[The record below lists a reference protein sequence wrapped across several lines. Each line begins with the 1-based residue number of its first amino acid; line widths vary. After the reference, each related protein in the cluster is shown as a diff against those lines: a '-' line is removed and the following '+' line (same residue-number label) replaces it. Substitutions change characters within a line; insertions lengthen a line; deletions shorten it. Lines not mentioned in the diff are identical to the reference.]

1 MFEVESEYTS
11 AALKTA
17 LALEE
22 WWKESPANRE
32 KLFSFAHVLVV
43 CLRACFPCKH
53 SSLQL
58 RKERMWGAY
67 HRLRTADTF
76 VSDWR
81 TFLVE
86 SIRLKAFPAFYQF
99 VTHHIFK
106 ELIKVEYAVNAEAG
120 CHQESPSRPL
130 THEEQNALR
139 YVAGY
144 VIRKLRERLEV
155 VSHPKKNDMILLLME
170 CAGDELDEDCGTEMW
185 MNMIDRGGLWHIN
198 DQTYSIFVIMEEEV
212 RRFFA
217 LGSGSN
223 KQVKPDVIRNNI
235 LQSNDLQFEWCLIAS
250 EADEETATMVLQK
263 IVDLYV
269 TIRGFAFAKSCLE
282 QYKQAQKKTVRRK
295 RALRS
300 ELCTKQ

>member
-1 MFEVESEYTS
+1 M
-11 AALKTA
+11 
-17 LALEE
+17 
-22 WWKESPANRE
+22 
-32 KLFSFAHVLVV
+32 
-43 CLRACFPCKH
+43 
-53 SSLQL
+53 
-58 RKERMWGAY
+58 
-67 HRLRTADTF
+67 
-76 VSDWR
+76 
-81 TFLVE
+81 
-86 SIRLKAFPAFYQF
+86 
-99 VTHHIFK
+99 
-106 ELIKVEYAVNAEAG
+106 
-120 CHQESPSRPL
+120 
-130 THEEQNALR
+130 
-139 YVAGY
+139 AGY

-295 RALRS
+295 RALCS